1 MHNNFKT
8 RKQCVDSAL
17 YKVGRFSFASASLLS
32 LIFILSLAPSI
43 QLPMLQ
49 EEVVRKRNMMSSSP
63 SSERVDEKGVAV
75 GEDPA
80 SLSVE
85 EDREAQVHLKT
96 FLVVFVSACDHR
108 YGTES

>member
-1 MHNNFKT
+1 
-8 RKQCVDSAL
+8 
-17 YKVGRFSFASASLLS
+17 
-32 LIFILSLAPSI
+32 
-43 QLPMLQ
+43 
-49 EEVVRKRNMMSSSP
+49 MMSSSP